1 MKYPV
6 NRRRPGLARA
16 CLILLTTTAL
26 AVGGGAVGGRTA
38 HARDRQPAVA
48 SPVNGPQADYPVT
61 IGAAY
66 EIQGTTYRPA
76 DVLNYD
82 EVGYA
87 TAGDGAGIT
96 GAHHTLPV
104 PSYVEVTS
112 LESGRTTLLRLERR
126 GPMDSRHLVSLS
138 PAAMVQLGANGVTPV
153 RVRRV
158 NPPEAQRA
166 LLRAGEEAPLRMD
179 TPRGLV
185 DVLRRRLPAEGSVS
199 LQADAAPPPAPA
211 QESSSALVIDV
222 QEAFTTAF
230 RTPDAIEATAV
241 EPSQAAAA
249 PISEIAAMTVAE
261 PTVEEPHA
269 TEPQPLT
276 FALPESPS
284 PAPAPAP
291 QVEQVVTSGFVVQAG
306 SFSVEQ
312 NADRAA
318 HQVGGTVSRAGTLYR
333 VRTGPFSTRAQ
344 AEASLA
350 NVRAAGYSDA
360 RIYTTG

>member
-1 MKYPV
+1 M
-6 NRRRPGLARA
+6 
-16 CLILLTTTAL
+16 ILLTTTAL
-26 AVGGGAVGGRTA
+26 VVGGGVA
-38 HARDRQPAVA
+38 HARDRQAAVA
-48 SPVNGPQADYPVT
+48 LPVNGPQADYPVT

-87 TAGDGAGIT
+87 AAGDGAGVT

-112 LESGRTTLLRLERR
+112 LESGRTILLRLERR

-138 PAAMVQLGANGVTPV
+138 PAAMAQLGASVDTPV

-199 LQADAAPPPAPA
+199 LQANAAPPPVPAPEPTSTPA
-211 QESSSALVIDV
+211 TTV

-230 RTPDAIEATAV
+230 RTPDAIETTIV
-241 EPSQAAAA
+241 EPSQAPAA
-249 PISEIAAMTVAE
+249 PIPEIAAMTVAE
-261 PTVEEPHA
+261 PTVEEQHTPGPQL
-269 TEPQPLT
+269 EPIVAES
-276 FALPESPS
+276 ALPT
-284 PAPAPAP
+284 PAPAP
-291 QVEQVVTSGFVVQAG
+291 QVEQVATSGFVVQAG
-306 SFSVEQ
+306 SFSVQQ

-318 HQVGGTVSRAGTLYR
+318 EQVGGTVSRVGTLYR

-350 NVRAAGYSDA
+350 NVREAGYSDA